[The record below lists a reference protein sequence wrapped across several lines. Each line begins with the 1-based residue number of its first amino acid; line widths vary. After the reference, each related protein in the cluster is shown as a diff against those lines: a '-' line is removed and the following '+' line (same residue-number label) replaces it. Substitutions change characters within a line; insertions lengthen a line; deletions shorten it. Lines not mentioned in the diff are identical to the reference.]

1 MIKRQK
7 SSFQIKNFMM
17 EGGVMDDEK
26 EKARCTILMELFTM
40 VNGKTINDMDLESL
54 NSLTSLNFKVSLK
67 KMNPQKQITKENQNS
82 QIQKETSMKHSDQVI
97 FMMESFLAMGK
108 SCIQMEITMKVS
120 LKTVKSLGMEN

>member
-1 MIKRQK
+1 
-7 SSFQIKNFMM
+7 
-17 EGGVMDDEK
+17 MDDEK